1 MCCLTLAL
9 SSLSPLPVL
18 LASRTQGLFQGE
30 PMGYGASAATRGM
43 ARCSTI
49 TSVGRRCYGFAAI
62 TMVRSDAIWKHTHGL
77 QSVRRGAA
85 GGITLARGGG
95 GSWRYHI
102 HDDVADKHAAAAA
115 AAAAVAC
122 DDADNMM
129 MPSTLTIAML
139 MTIMT
144 QLLPRLVFLL
154 LLRLP
159 LLVMLLMV

>member
-30 PMGYGASAATRGM
+30 PIGYGASAATRGM

-62 TMVRSDAIWKHTHGL
+62 NQSDAIWKHTHGL

-85 GGITLARGGG
+85 GGITLARGGEDLG
-95 GSWRYHI
+95 DI
-102 HDDVADKHAAAAA
+102 IF
-115 AAAAVAC
+115 
-122 DDADNMM
+122 MM
-129 MPSTLTIAML
+129 MLLTNI
-139 MTIMT
+139 
-144 QLLPRLVFLL
+144 LL
-154 LLRLP
+154 LLLLLLP
-159 LLVMLLMV
+159 AMMQII